1 MARRINMNLRIKL
14 TSIIFIM
21 IAAIIAVLS
30 VTTIRRSGKLQ
41 TATTFSYVEE
51 LAEKNAVEVQ
61 RRFEKFFNYGEM
73 LAQVLSDYETTDE
86 QLRRH
91 TYDDLLRGTIQ
102 QQTRIMG
109 IFTAWL
115 PNTVDSYDARQGQY
129 QSFYTRR
136 RTGNVER
143 IPAGYEGWQEYLE
156 NMTKSGKPVLET
168 PVWRDIFGYGNVPI
182 ISAQYPIKNSNGF
195 VVGIVGINWVSTMQ
209 DIVDE
214 LVKEIYNGKG
224 VAGIFANDSTIVAHF
239 DQARTGDSVAE
250 NAAEKKMLGDLH
262 GRIIQAIK
270 NGGENGKTVA
280 IDRYS
285 PTFKTNLRILYQPIN
300 VTGIDTPWC
309 LMLALPFSEINKP
322 VREMTVFM
330 IIFAVIML
338 VAASIITFFIAH
350 RIVKPIMGVTMTLKD
365 ISEGEGDL
373 TRRINNNSKD
383 EVGDLSRYFNLTL
396 DKIKNLIVSIKNE
409 AGMLSDIGS
418 NLATNMNETAAAVNE
433 INANIQSIKARV
445 INQSAGVSETHATM
459 EQVTGSINKLN
470 GHIEN
475 QSVNISKASSAIEE
489 MVANVQSVTSTL
501 VNNAGNVNTLRD
513 ASEAGRSGL
522 QGVTDEILEIARESE
537 GLLEI
542 NSVMENIASQTNL
555 LSMNAAIEAA
565 HAGDVGRGFAVVAD
579 EIRKLAE
586 SSSDQSKTIG
596 TVLKKIKELIDN
608 IRRSTENV
616 LKKFIDIESNVRIVA
631 EQEDNIRSAME
642 EQETGSKQVLDGIG
656 VVNDITRQVKGE
668 SGEMLNGAKEVIKE
682 SDNLEKV
689 TQEIAQGMNEM
700 AAGAEQIN
708 TAVNQVNDISG
719 RNREGIAALI
729 REVSKF
735 KVE

>member
-1 MARRINMNLRIKL
+1 MNLRVKL

-21 IAAIIAVLS
+21 IVVVIAILS
-30 VTTIRRSGKLQ
+30 VITIRRSGRLQ
-41 TATTFSYVEE
+41 MTTTYNYVEE
-51 LAEKNAVEVQ
+51 LAEKNSVEIQ
-61 RRFEKFFNYGEM
+61 RRFEKFLNYGEV
-73 LAQVLSDYETTDE
+73 LAQVLSDYESTEE
-86 QLRRH
+86 QLRRR

-115 PNTVDSYDARQGQY
+115 PNTIDSYDAKQGQY

-143 IPAGYEGWQEYLE
+143 IPAGYEGWQEYLA
-156 NMTKSGKPVLET
+156 NIVKNGNPVLET
-168 PVWRDIFGYGNVPI
+168 PVWRNIFGHGNVPI
-182 ISAQYPIKNSNGF
+182 ISVQYPIRNSDGA
-195 VVGIVGINWVSTMQ
+195 IVGIIGVNWVSTMQ
-209 DIVDE
+209 GIVDE
-214 LVKEIYNGKG
+214 LVQEIYDGKG

-239 DQARTGDSVAE
+239 DQERTSDSVAE
-250 NAAEKKMLGDLH
+250 NAAEKKMLGDMH
-262 GRIIQAIK
+262 DRIIQAIK
-270 NGGENGKTVA
+270 NGGENGRVVA

-300 VTGIDTPWC
+300 VSGIDTPWC
-309 LMLALPFSEINKP
+309 LMLAIPMNEINRP
-322 VREMTVFM
+322 VQEMTIFT
-330 IIFAVIML
+330 IIFAVF
-338 VAASIITFFIAH
+338 VVSAASIITFFVAQS
-350 RIVKPIMGVTMTLKD
+350 IVKPIVGVTMTLKD

-373 TRRINNNSKD
+373 TRRIVNNSRD
-383 EVGDLSRYFNLTL
+383 EIGDLSRYFNLTL
-396 DKIKNLIVSIKNE
+396 DKIKDLVVSIKRE
-409 AGMLSDIGS
+409 SGMLSDIGS
-418 NLATNMNETAAAVNE
+418 NLASNMSETAAAVNE

-475 QSVNISKASSAIEE
+475 QSANISKASSAIEE
-489 MVANVQSVTSTL
+489 MVANVQSVTATL
-501 VNNAGNVNTLRD
+501 VKNAGNVKTLRNV
-513 ASEAGRSGL
+513 SEEGRAGL
-522 QGVTDEILEIARESE
+522 QGVASEIHEITRESE

-586 SSSDQSKTIG
+586 SSSEQSKTIG
-596 TVLKKIKELIDN
+596 TVLKKMKESVDN
-608 IRRSTENV
+608 ISHSTEDV
-616 LKKFIDIESNVRIVA
+616 LKKFMAIESNVRVVA
-631 EQEDNIRSAME
+631 EQEDNIRGAME
-642 EQETGSKQVLDGIG
+642 EQGAGSRQILEGIEE
-656 VVNDITRQVKGE
+656 VNQITRHVKGE
-668 SGEMLNGAKEVIKE
+668 SGEMLDGAREVIEE

-689 TQEIAQGMNEM
+689 TQEITLGMNEM

-708 TAVNQVNDISG
+708 AAVNEVNDISV

-729 REVSKF
+729 KEVSRF